1 MRILVVD
8 DDQDLNRLICIFLE
22 RNGFQVHAAADGL
35 QAMDSLEQH
44 DDIGLAIVDLNM
56 PHVDGIQ
63 LVKQIKAHPKHR
75 EVPVI
80 MVSASADEA
89 KVDQSMRSG
98 AGLFLPK
105 PVDFDRLLTLV
116 RFAG

>member
-8 DDQDLNRLICIFLE
+8 DDQHLNRLICLFLE
-22 RNGFQVHAAADGL
+22 KNGFEVHAAADGL
-35 QAMDSLEQH
+35 QAMDALDRH
-44 DDIGLAIVDLNM
+44 DDLGMAIVDLMM
-56 PHVDGIQ
+56 PHVDGIE
-63 LVKQIKAHPKHR
+63 LVKQIKAHPRHK
-75 EVPVI
+75 ELPVI
-80 MVSASADEA
+80 MISASTDEQ

-105 PVDFDRLLTLV
+105 PVDFDRLLGLL

>member
-8 DDQDLNRLICIFLE
+8 DDQHLNRLICLFLE
-22 RNGFQVHAAADGL
+22 KNGFQVHSAADGL
-35 QAMDSLEQH
+35 QAMDALERNEEV
-44 DDIGLAIVDLNM
+44 GLAIVDMNM
-56 PHVDGIQ
+56 PHVDGLE
-63 LVKQIKAHPKHR
+63 LVKQIKAHPRHKG
-75 EVPVI
+75 VPVI
-80 MVSASADEA
+80 MISASNDEA

-105 PVDFDRLLTLV
+105 PIDFDRLLGLV